1 MRYQI
6 RVYNADLNNRKHLVF
21 PVIDFFNDI
30 EYVILHDDGLQITV
44 TRLWEKLE
52 VPKNAIKLF
61 RVHATIRITMNTD
74 IQNGDYDYEIEDDTL
89 IIKYNE

>member
-1 MRYQI
+1 MRNQI

-30 EYVILHDDGLQITV
+30 EYVVLNDDGLQVTV

-52 VPKNAIKLF
+52 IPKNAIKPF
-61 RVHATIRITMNTD
+61 RIHSTIRITMSSD